1 MDSVPVA
8 MAWLLAAIAEA
19 RGRQDLFARQSPQPF
34 KALREM
40 ALVQSVE
47 PSKCSEGVVVAP
59 ERL

>member
-1 MDSVPVA
+1 